1 MFHIR
6 FAGRVFEIK
15 PKVFELSL
23 QASDGEILSKTAD
36 WLGVPETRL
45 DDYVIERVPG
55 TTVIVRPRV
64 R

>member
-1 MFHIR
+1 MFQLQ
-6 FAGRVFEIK
+6 FSGRVFEIK

-23 QASDGEILSKTAD
+23 QASDGEILSKAAD

-45 DDYVIERVPG
+45 TDYVIERVLG
-55 TTVIVRPRV
+55 TGVIVRPRV